1 MLIYLIIIH
10 ILNSLMHNTYCIR
23 FIRACFGVANMES
36 RLSRRPRLLSH
47 RVSRRHMLSRATDRT
62 SGDHRVQVARLA
74 RPRPN
79 GRDDNYGWTDR
90 DNPYIFGILKVLRSS
105 SRKNFSKITILKKF
119 LKKKGIQFQK
129 FVHCQ
134 KNDTR
139 TDRPGSAGSFR

>member
-10 ILNSLMHNTYCIR
+10 ILNSLLHNTYCIR

-79 GRDDNYGWTDR
+79 GRDDNYEA
-90 DNPYIFGILKVLRSS
+90 NALGITSV
-105 SRKNFSKITILKKF
+105 F
-119 LKKKGIQFQK
+119 
-129 FVHCQ
+129 
-134 KNDTR
+134 
-139 TDRPGSAGSFR
+139 PG